1 LLALEFNDIYAL
13 VVTLVEAEVYRLKQ
27 DKTN

>member
-1 LLALEFNDIYAL
+1 LEFNDIYAL